1 MARPYWPHRDDRARP
16 PLDGQTGHVT
26 DPTPSDQSP
35 PSRVRSLVD
44 WLFRDRETGEITIAQ
59 APNPPLVILLV
70 TIGLRLV
77 VPDGSDVASALGWI
91 GLGALAWWAL
101 DEVIRGVNPW
111 RRLLGLGGCLLV
123 ISGLVSRLG

>member
-1 MARPYWPHRDDRARP
+1 
-16 PLDGQTGHVT
+16 VT
-26 DPTPSDQSP
+26 APTPSDPSP
-35 PSRVRSLVD
+35 PSRAGSLVD
-44 WLFRDRETGEITIAQ
+44 WLFRNRETGGITVAQ
-59 APNPPLVILLV
+59 APNPPLAILLV

-77 VPDGSDVASALGWI
+77 VPDGSSAESALGWI